1 MSKDYKVETFGSGCY
16 IIVTNYPDINEIAN
30 ARFSDKERI
39 KKQEYAI
46 GFWKPKNK

>member
-1 MSKDYKVETFGSGCY
+1 MSKDYKVETWGKGNF
-16 IIVTNYPDINEIAN
+16 IIVMNYPYNNDVVNFRYN
-30 ARFSDKERI
+30 NKNYM